1 MMVSWYFLLIAF
13 LGGVFFGIILIA
25 LCAVNSD
32 KEGRWKD
39 DE

>member
-1 MMVSWYFLLIAF
+1 MVPWIFLFIAF

-32 KEGRWKD
+32 KESRWKD
-39 DE
+39 NE